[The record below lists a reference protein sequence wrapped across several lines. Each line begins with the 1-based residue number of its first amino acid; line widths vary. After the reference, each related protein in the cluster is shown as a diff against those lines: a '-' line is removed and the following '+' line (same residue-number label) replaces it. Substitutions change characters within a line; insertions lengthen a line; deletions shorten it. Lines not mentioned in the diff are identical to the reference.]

1 MADET
6 KPDTPAP
13 KIVPQTG
20 EATAA
25 ASTVRSPVA
34 GQTASAPPTGANP
47 AATPHQTTTP
57 AARPAAAPGPAAPAA
72 GAGAAATTAAAAATA
87 GAHARPAAATAARP
101 AAAPVPDLAGRTTSV
116 ASTGGAAAA
125 RTAPAPAT
133 AKAATRDPDDT
144 SPLLTRRAWLGL
156 AWGAFS
162 AASAA
167 ALAATGRFM
176 FPNVLNEPPQQFK
189 AGFPTEYGVGVD
201 ERWKEKFGVWLVRT
215 TDDIDNHVPGFY
227 SLSVTCTHLGCTPNY
242 LSAENKFKCPCHGS
256 GFRLTGVNFE
266 GPAPRPLER
275 VRIVLAEDGQI
286 LVDKSRHFQRELGQ
300 WTDPEAFL
308 KG

>member
-6 KPDTPAP
+6 KP
-13 KIVPQTG
+13 G
-20 EATAA
+20 
-25 ASTVRSPVA
+25 
-34 GQTASAPPTGANP
+34 SAPAIQPSAPATGANP
-47 AATPHQTTTP
+47 AATPRDVPVPGGDAP
-57 AARPAAAPGPAAPAA
+57 ATAAAAAATGATATRPAPAA
-72 GAGAAATTAAAAATA
+72 GAAHAVKPAAPRPPAAAIPDLGGRTTTAAAASAKTPAAPAAATA
-87 GAHARPAAATAARP
+87 GA
-101 AAAPVPDLAGRTTSV
+101 
-116 ASTGGAAAA
+116 
-125 RTAPAPAT
+125 
-133 AKAATRDPDDT
+133 RDADDT

-189 AGFPTEYGVGVD
+189 VGFPNEYGMGVD
-201 ERWKEKFGVWLVRT
+201 ERWKEKYGIWLVRT
-215 TDDIDNHVPGFY
+215 PDDIDQHASGFY
-227 SLSVTCTHLGCTPNY
+227 SLISVCTHLGCTPNY
-242 LSAENKFKCPCHGS
+242 LAAESKFKCPCHGS

-275 VRIVLAEDGQI
+275 ARVVLADDGQI

-308 KG
+308 KV

>member
-6 KPDTPAP
+6 NRSQPGAP
-13 KIVPQTG
+13 P
-20 EATAA
+20 A
-25 ASTVRSPVA
+25 AS
-34 GQTASAPPTGANP
+34 
-47 AATPHQTTTP
+47 
-57 AARPAAAPGPAAPAA
+57 PAAAPAAHAPKPAAP
-72 GAGAAATTAAAAATA
+72 
-87 GAHARPAAATAARP
+87 RPA
-101 AAAPVPDLAGRTTSV
+101 PVIPDLAGKTTNA
-116 ASTGGAAAA
+116 ASPGGQAAA
-125 RTAPAPAT
+125 RAATAPAAAV
-133 AKAATRDPDDT
+133 AKAPARDPDDT
-144 SPLLTRRAWLGL
+144 SPLLTRRAWLGV

-189 AGFPTEYGVGVD
+189 AGFPNEYGMGVD

-215 TDDIDNHVPGFY
+215 AEDIEQHAAGFY
-227 SLSVTCTHLGCTPNY
+227 ALSVTCTHLGCTPNY

-256 GFRLTGVNFE
+256 GFRTTGVNFE

-275 VRIVLAEDGQI
+275 VRVVLADDGQI

-308 KG
+308 KA

>member
-1 MADET
+1 MADDN
-6 KPDTPAP
+6 KPVEPGAPA
-13 KIVPQTG
+13 TG
-20 EATAA
+20 A
-25 ASTVRSPVA
+25 
-34 GQTASAPPTGANP
+34 APPA
-47 AATPHQTTTP
+47 TP
-57 AARPAAAPGPAAPAA
+57 AAAVHAAKPAAP
-72 GAGAAATTAAAAATA
+72 
-87 GAHARPAAATAARP
+87 RPAP
-101 AAAPVPDLAGRTTSV
+101 APIPDLAGRTTNV
-116 ASTGGAAAA
+116 ASAGGAAA
-125 RTAPAPAT
+125 RTATTAPAA

-144 SPLLTRRAWLGL
+144 SPLLTRRAWMGL

-189 AGFPTEYGVGVD
+189 AGFPNEYGVGVD
-201 ERWKEKFGVWLVRT
+201 ERWKEKYGVWLVRT
-215 TDDIDNHVPGFY
+215 TEDIEQHASGFY

-256 GFRLTGVNFE
+256 GFRITGVNFE

-275 VRIVLAEDGQI
+275 TRIVLAEDGQI

-308 KG
+308 KA

>member
-1 MADET
+1 MADDT
-6 KPDTPAP
+6 NPDDPAP
-13 KIVPQTG
+13 
-20 EATAA
+20 
-25 ASTVRSPVA
+25 SD
-34 GQTASAPPTGANP
+34 
-47 AATPHQTTTP
+47 
-57 AARPAAAPGPAAPAA
+57 RPAAAPV
-72 GAGAAATTAAAAATA
+72 AAATPVAPA
-87 GAHARPAAATAARP
+87 AHARPAAPPRPP
-101 AAAPVPDLAGRTTSV
+101 AAPIPDLAGKTTTA
-116 ASTGGAAAA
+116 ASAGGAAAKAVTTGAAKPAASA
-125 RTAPAPAT
+125 R
-133 AKAATRDPDDT
+133 AADDT

-189 AGFPTEYGVGVD
+189 AGFPNEYGMGVD
-201 ERWKEKFGVWLVRT
+201 ERWKEKFGVWVVRT
-215 TDDIDNHVPGFY
+215 PEDIDQHASGFY
-227 SLSVTCTHLGCTPNY
+227 ALSVTCTHLGCTPNY
-242 LSAENKFKCPCHGS
+242 LSAESKFKCPCHGS
-256 GFRLTGVNFE
+256 GFRTTGVNFE

-308 KG
+308 KA

>member
-6 KPDTPAP
+6 KPPEP
-13 KIVPQTG
+13 
-20 EATAA
+20 
-25 ASTVRSPVA
+25 
-34 GQTASAPPTGANP
+34 SAPPTGANP
-47 AATPHQTTTP
+47 AATPNVQP
-57 AARPAAAPGPAAPAA
+57 KPGADEAATARAAAATGAAPAA
-72 GAGAAATTAAAAATA
+72 
-87 GAHARPAAATAARP
+87 H
-101 AAAPVPDLAGRTTSV
+101 AAPKPAPPKPPATIPDLAGKTTNAASPGGQAAKV
-116 ASTGGAAAA
+116 AAPAAAKPSA
-125 RTAPAPAT
+125 R
-133 AKAATRDPDDT
+133 AADDT
-144 SPLLTRRAWLGL
+144 SPLLTRRAWLGV

-189 AGFPTEYGVGVD
+189 AGFPNEYGVGVD
-201 ERWKEKFGVWLVRT
+201 ERWKEKYGVWLVRT
-215 TDDIDNHVPGFY
+215 TDDIDQHAAGFY
-227 SLSVTCTHLGCTPNY
+227 ALSVTCTHLGCTPNF

-256 GFRLTGVNFE
+256 GFRITGVNFE

-275 VRIVLAEDGQI
+275 VRVVLADDGQL

-308 KG
+308 KA

>member
-6 KPDTPAP
+6 KSGGAQP
-13 KIVPQTG
+13 
-20 EATAA
+20 
-25 ASTVRSPVA
+25 
-34 GQTASAPPTGANP
+34 SAPPTGANP
-47 AATPHQTTTP
+47 AATPQHRPVAGGGEP
-57 AARPAAAPGPAAPAA
+57 AVA
-72 GAGAAATTAAAAATA
+72 AAAAAT
-87 GAHARPAAATAARP
+87 
-101 AAAPVPDLAGRTTSV
+101 
-116 ASTGGAAAA
+116 GAAAA
-125 RTAPAPAT
+125 PGHAPRPAAPRPAPAPLPDLQGKTTTAAAKSASAPAPA
-133 AKAATRDPDDT
+133 AAAARAADDT
-144 SPLLTRRAWLGL
+144 SPLLTRRAWMGL

-189 AGFPTEYGVGVD
+189 AGFPNEYGMGVD

-215 TDDIDNHVPGFY
+215 PDDLVAHASGFY
-227 SLSVTCTHLGCTPNY
+227 ALISVCTHLGCTPNY

-256 GFRLTGVNFE
+256 GFRLTGINFE

-275 VRIVLAEDGQI
+275 ARVVLSDDGQI
-286 LVDKSRHFQRELGQ
+286 LVDKSRHFQYELGQ

-308 KG
+308 KA